1 MVWWSLVIQALV
13 RYLLNKAGA
22 VACVQGD
29 FSTKTTMIKACIFD
43 FGGVLVITE
52 DYRPRHAW
60 DERLGLPVGSVE
72 RVVHYSDLWIQAQ
85 LGRISYDDYWK
96 GVAERLY
103 MRQEDIDALRRDY
116 FSGDR
121 LNHRLV
127 NVIKELREQGMITAI
142 LSNETAELLERLQVL
157 GLRDLFDQV
166 FISAQLGVMKPDP
179 AAYRLALQ
187 ALQVAPQETIFLDD
201 ALRNVRAAQQLGLHA
216 QLFRPAL
223 NIRVEFHKTIQQAA
237 VTD

>member
-1 MVWWSLVIQALV
+1 
-13 RYLLNKAGA
+13 
-22 VACVQGD
+22 
-29 FSTKTTMIKACIFD
+29 MIKACIFD

-60 DERLGLPVGSVE
+60 DERLGLPTGSVE

-85 LGRISYDDYWK
+85 LGRISYEDYWK

-103 MRQEDIDALRRDY
+103 MRQGDIDALRRDY

-121 LNHRLV
+121 LNYRLV
-127 NVIKELREQGMITAI
+127 NVVKELREKGLTTAI
-142 LSNETAELLERLQVL
+142 LSNETAELLERLQTL
-157 GLRDLFDQV
+157 GLRELFDPV
-166 FISAQLGVMKPDP
+166 LISAQLGVMKPDP

-187 ALQVAPQETIFLDD
+187 ALHVQPHEAIFLDD

-216 QLFRPAL
+216 LLFRPEMDVRA
-223 NIRVEFHKTIQQAA
+223 EFCKIIQQAA
-237 VTD
+237 DTP

>member
-1 MVWWSLVIQALV
+1 
-13 RYLLNKAGA
+13 
-22 VACVQGD
+22 
-29 FSTKTTMIKACIFD
+29 MIKACIFD

-60 DERLGLPVGSVE
+60 DERLGLPIGSVE
-72 RVVHYSDLWIQAQ
+72 RVIHYSDLWIQAQ
-85 LGRISYDDYWK
+85 LGRISYEDYWK

-103 MRQEDIDALRRDY
+103 MRQEDVEALRRDY

-121 LNHRLV
+121 LNYRLV
-127 NVIKELREQGMITAI
+127 NLVKELREEGLTTAI
-142 LSNETAELLERLQVL
+142 LSNETAELLERLQKL
-157 GLRDLFDQV
+157 GLRALFDHV

-187 ALQVAPQETIFLDD
+187 ALHVQPHEAIFLDD

-216 QLFRPAL
+216 LLFRPEVDVRA
-223 NIRVEFHKTIQQAA
+223 EFHRIMAQAA
-237 VTD
+237 ESD